1 MRLFDSHAHFDTAA
15 PGGRADDILAAAAEA
30 HVEALC
36 AVGGAAEAN
45 AVVMELAARHPEQV
59 ICAVGLDRDQAV
71 LSPAEL
77 DLSRLRDQAAAPACR
92 AIGEVGLD
100 YHYDP
105 DTASSQR
112 ALFEK
117 MLELALELGK
127 PAIIHSREAD
137 ADTLALLRDYVA
149 EWRRLPGGTER
160 APAVLHCFTGGGA
173 FADRLLEL
181 GLVISFAGILTFNNA
196 ASLRDIAA
204 HLPLERL
211 LIETDSPYLAPVPY
225 RGRENQ
231 PAYVVRVAETLAQV
245 RGVGLETV
253 ADATFANA
261 TRFFAND
268 RPQP

>member
-1 MRLFDSHAHFDTAA
+1 MRFFDSHAHFDTAA
-15 PGGRADDILAAAAEA
+15 PGGHADELLAAAVEA

-36 AVGGAAEAN
+36 AVGGATDVNE
-45 AVVMELAARHPEQV
+45 VVLELAGGHPEQV
-59 ICAVGLDRDQAV
+59 VCAVGLDRDQAV
-71 LSPAEL
+71 LAASDL
-77 DLSRLRDQAAAPACR
+77 DLPRLRDQAATDACR

-105 DTASSQR
+105 DSASRQR

-117 MLELALELGK
+117 MLEMALELGK

-137 ADTLALLRDYVA
+137 ADTLAILRDYVA

-173 FADRLLEL
+173 FADHLLEL
-181 GLVISFAGILTFNNA
+181 GLVISFAGIVTFNNA
-196 ASLRDIAA
+196 TSLRDIAA
-204 HLPLERL
+204 HIPLDRM

-231 PAYVVRVAETLAQV
+231 PAYVVKVAETLAQV
-245 RGVGLETV
+245 RGVSLETV
-253 ADATFANA
+253 ADASFANA

-268 RPQP
+268 SNPS